1 MNYKLLSILLS
12 SAAAASAAPLTN
24 LVWTLPSTARIEGDV
39 LVVDVPPGDPE
50 TGAEAH
56 AHCRA
61 ELDLSDILGE
71 GNGAAVSVRLRAR
84 DVTKPD
90 APWNGVKAMLHYVEE
105 GTGEKQWPGVKF
117 PIGTFDWTN
126 ATVRVNRLAAPVPP
140 AGGKATLILG
150 LQGCTGHVEF
160 DLSTLD
166 LAAEDLGVRRVNQDW
181 IVRYPEAPRS
191 GAMTGAASQQ
201 MTGAPAA
208 QMKGAALQQMTSAPA
223 AQMNDDP
230 SFAGGA
236 GTLHSAEGG
245 PSFAGGAGTLHFR
258 EADPSLHAVAQRRTP
273 LRGCM
278 LPGRAT
284 TEDDIETLH
293 RWGATMARFQIM
305 RNWFMDNDCRD
316 LEEYAQ
322 WIDSRLDNLED
333 VLRWA
338 EARGMKICVDL
349 HSPPGGKRPGDR
361 TMNMF
366 FEEKYADAF
375 VETWKRIAARFKGHP
390 AIYGYD
396 LVNEPVQKMPA
407 PFDYWELQRR
417 AAEAVRAIDPDTPI
431 VVESN
436 LSAAPSA
443 FRYLSPLAMDNVIYQ
458 IHVYKPHD
466 YTHQGI
472 KGTPLGAVWP
482 DPARGRDVELL
493 RRTLEPVRAFQKRH
507 RARIYVGEFSAA
519 SYAPGAERYLRD
531 CISLFEEYGWD
542 WTYHAFREADVWNVE
557 KARNAAGKYAP
568 AADTPRKRAL
578 LDGFAGRIPA
588 APTAGLSVAAAEP
601 DVQEVQTPVPELAPL
616 TNLVWRLPAKYAKL
630 DGDRLVVDIP
640 AEAYPASAVAKA
652 ELPAALFAGTEGF
665 AISVAAE
672 GSALAKPTKSYL
684 GLKFQMHWKENATGT
699 EAWPNCRNAIGDLPA
714 TTLRTETSFGGAHPD
729 SITLEL
735 GLQETSGR
743 VVFDLS
749 TLRGAAS
756 HGLFRRIN
764 EDYVVRYPA
773 TPCAA
778 NEGAP
783 QSGAMTGAPAAQM
796 KGASSQQMKGTPAAQ
811 MHADPSFA
819 GAAGTLH
826 SAEGGPSFAGEA
838 GTRHFREADPSSH
851 DAAPRRGVMLP
862 QRDPTEEDFA
872 TLAEWGA
879 TLVRYQIMRNWSA
892 VGDNRDLPEFA
903 AWIDGK
909 LDCLEKVV
917 LPCARKYGIQ
927 VVVDLHVTPGGRT
940 EDREMAMFR
949 EKEYADAFVETWRRI
964 ATRLKGNADAI
975 YGYDLVNEPVQIG
988 RAPYDYW
995 TLQRRAAEAVREIDP
1010 DTAIIIESNDWDSPS
1025 GFAYLSP
1032 LRMDNVIYQVHC
1044 YRPMQFT
1051 HQGVHGSPVG
1061 AVWPDPSQGWD
1072 RDFIRRTFEPV
1083 RAFQKRHGAK
1093 IYVGEFSAIAW
1104 AQGADAYL
1112 RDCIAVFEEFGWD
1125 WSYHAFRE
1133 WSGWSVE
1140 HSCEGPGKPFVPSA
1154 DNPRKRALL
1163 DGFAGREP

>member
-181 IVRYPEAPRS
+181 IVRYP
-191 GAMTGAASQQ
+191 
-201 MTGAPAA
+201 
-208 QMKGAALQQMTSAPA
+208 
-223 AQMNDDP
+223 D
-230 SFAGGA
+230 
-236 GTLHSAEGG
+236 EG
-245 PSFAGGAGTLHFR
+245 R
-258 EADPSLHAVAQRRTP
+258 RRTP

-366 FEEKYADAF
+366 FEEQYADAF

-396 LVNEPVQKMPA
+396 LVNEPVQKMPV

-493 RRTLEPVRAFQKRH
+493 RRTLEPVRAFQERH

-568 AADTPRKRAL
+568 AADTSRKRAL

-588 APTAGLSVAAAEP
+588 ASVAA
-601 DVQEVQTPVPELAPL
+601 DIQEVQTPEPELAPL
-616 TNLVWRLPAKYAKL
+616 TNLVWRLPAK
-630 DGDRLVVDIP
+630 
-640 AEAYPASAVAKA
+640 
-652 ELPAALFAGTEGF
+652 
-665 AISVAAE
+665 
-672 GSALAKPTKSYL
+672 
-684 GLKFQMHWKENATGT
+684 
-699 EAWPNCRNAIGDLPA
+699 
-714 TTLRTETSFGGAHPD
+714 
-729 SITLEL
+729 
-735 GLQETSGR
+735 
-743 VVFDLS
+743 
-749 TLRGAAS
+749 
-756 HGLFRRIN
+756 
-764 EDYVVRYPA
+764 
-773 TPCAA
+773 
-778 NEGAP
+778 
-783 QSGAMTGAPAAQM
+783 
-796 KGASSQQMKGTPAAQ
+796 
-811 MHADPSFA
+811 
-819 GAAGTLH
+819 
-826 SAEGGPSFAGEA
+826 
-838 GTRHFREADPSSH
+838 
-851 DAAPRRGVMLP
+851 
-862 QRDPTEEDFA
+862 
-872 TLAEWGA
+872 
-879 TLVRYQIMRNWSA
+879 
-892 VGDNRDLPEFA
+892 
-903 AWIDGK
+903 
-909 LDCLEKVV
+909 
-917 LPCARKYGIQ
+917 
-927 VVVDLHVTPGGRT
+927 
-940 EDREMAMFR
+940 
-949 EKEYADAFVETWRRI
+949 
-964 ATRLKGNADAI
+964 
-975 YGYDLVNEPVQIG
+975 
-988 RAPYDYW
+988 
-995 TLQRRAAEAVREIDP
+995 
-1010 DTAIIIESNDWDSPS
+1010 
-1025 GFAYLSP
+1025 
-1032 LRMDNVIYQVHC
+1032 
-1044 YRPMQFT
+1044 
-1051 HQGVHGSPVG
+1051 
-1061 AVWPDPSQGWD
+1061 
-1072 RDFIRRTFEPV
+1072 
-1083 RAFQKRHGAK
+1083 
-1093 IYVGEFSAIAW
+1093 
-1104 AQGADAYL
+1104 
-1112 RDCIAVFEEFGWD
+1112 
-1125 WSYHAFRE
+1125 
-1133 WSGWSVE
+1133 
-1140 HSCEGPGKPFVPSA
+1140 
-1154 DNPRKRALL
+1154 
-1163 DGFAGREP
+1163 

>member
-1 MNYKLLSILLS
+1 MNLNARSASLCLLLA

-24 LVWTLPSTARIEGDV
+24 LVWSLPSTARIEGDV

-61 ELDLSDILGE
+61 ELDLSGILDE

-84 DVTKPD
+84 DITEPD

-181 IVRYPEAPRS
+181 IVRYPDDPAPVDANDEPAEP
-191 GAMTGAASQQ
+191 AMTGAA
-201 MTGAPAA
+201 P
-208 QMKGAALQQMTSAPA
+208 PR
-223 AQMNDDP
+223 NDDGGSAANDGALRANELNSSLP
-230 SFAGGA
+230 PAGRHVIA
-236 GTLHSAEGG
+236 AEGG
-245 PSFAGGAGTLHFR
+245 
-258 EADPSLHAVAQRRTP
+258 AVIAPKAPVIAAARRP

-366 FEEKYADAF
+366 FEEQYADAF

-396 LVNEPVQKMPA
+396 LVNEPVQKMPV

-482 DPARGRDVELL
+482 DPARGRDIELL
-493 RRTLEPVRAFQKRH
+493 RRTLEPVRAFQERH

-588 APTAGLSVAAAEP
+588 ASA
-601 DVQEVQTPVPELAPL
+601 PE
-616 TNLVWRLPAKYAKL
+616 R
-630 DGDRLVVDIP
+630 
-640 AEAYPASAVAKA
+640 
-652 ELPAALFAGTEGF
+652 
-665 AISVAAE
+665 
-672 GSALAKPTKSYL
+672 
-684 GLKFQMHWKENATGT
+684 
-699 EAWPNCRNAIGDLPA
+699 
-714 TTLRTETSFGGAHPD
+714 
-729 SITLEL
+729 
-735 GLQETSGR
+735 
-743 VVFDLS
+743 
-749 TLRGAAS
+749 
-756 HGLFRRIN
+756 
-764 EDYVVRYPA
+764 
-773 TPCAA
+773 
-778 NEGAP
+778 
-783 QSGAMTGAPAAQM
+783 
-796 KGASSQQMKGTPAAQ
+796 
-811 MHADPSFA
+811 
-819 GAAGTLH
+819 
-826 SAEGGPSFAGEA
+826 
-838 GTRHFREADPSSH
+838 
-851 DAAPRRGVMLP
+851 
-862 QRDPTEEDFA
+862 
-872 TLAEWGA
+872 
-879 TLVRYQIMRNWSA
+879 
-892 VGDNRDLPEFA
+892 
-903 AWIDGK
+903 
-909 LDCLEKVV
+909 
-917 LPCARKYGIQ
+917 
-927 VVVDLHVTPGGRT
+927 
-940 EDREMAMFR
+940 
-949 EKEYADAFVETWRRI
+949 
-964 ATRLKGNADAI
+964 
-975 YGYDLVNEPVQIG
+975 
-988 RAPYDYW
+988 
-995 TLQRRAAEAVREIDP
+995 
-1010 DTAIIIESNDWDSPS
+1010 
-1025 GFAYLSP
+1025 
-1032 LRMDNVIYQVHC
+1032 
-1044 YRPMQFT
+1044 
-1051 HQGVHGSPVG
+1051 
-1061 AVWPDPSQGWD
+1061 
-1072 RDFIRRTFEPV
+1072 
-1083 RAFQKRHGAK
+1083 
-1093 IYVGEFSAIAW
+1093 
-1104 AQGADAYL
+1104 
-1112 RDCIAVFEEFGWD
+1112 
-1125 WSYHAFRE
+1125 
-1133 WSGWSVE
+1133 
-1140 HSCEGPGKPFVPSA
+1140 
-1154 DNPRKRALL
+1154 
-1163 DGFAGREP
+1163 